1 MSYKKVLSYGTLNP
15 DLMYFVDEIPPV
27 GGDIRSKEYKIRPGG
42 TAINC
47 AENIKN
53 WGIETSVMGNC
64 IGKDPLGDY
73 LLSYL
78 KESKIGYKDVLIN
91 DCLTPTCSIYIDKN
105 GERTIISS
113 GYENCNWNNLN
124 KVKEFDSMI
133 IDRYSIK
140 YIRENLKNEDFSNV
154 FITQAGYGETID
166 YKIDFLVASK
176 DEIDVIEANR
186 LLNEDFV
193 SWILLTS
200 ANLPARLLS
209 KDGVLEITPPD
220 FKTIN
225 STGAGDITAAYIG
238 AHGID
243 DVITTTKN
251 ACAAGA
257 IVAGTSSPPTIEKIK
272 EISELVE
279 IKPR

>member
-27 GGDIRSKEYKIRPGG
+27 GGDIRSKEYKIRSGG

-73 LLSYL
+73 LLSHL

-140 YIRENLKNEDFSNV
+140 YIRENLKNEDFSNI

-166 YKIDFLVASK
+166 YKIDFLVVSK

-209 KDGVLEITPPD
+209 KDGVVEITPPD

-225 STGAGDITAAYIG
+225 STGAGDVTAAYIG

-243 DVITTTKN
+243 DVITTTRN

-257 IVAGTSSPPTIEKIK
+257 IVAGTSSLPSVEKIE
-272 EISELVE
+272 EISKLVE

>member
-78 KESKIGYKDVLIN
+78 KESKIGYKDILIN

-166 YKIDFLVASK
+166 YKIDFLVVSK

-209 KDGVLEITPPD
+209 KDGVVEITPPD

-225 STGAGDITAAYIG
+225 STGAGDVTAAYIG

-243 DVITTTKN
+243 DVITTTRN

-257 IVAGTSSPPTIEKIK
+257 IVAGTSSLPSIEKIE
-272 EISELVE
+272 EISKLVE

>member
-1 MSYKKVLSYGTLNP
+1 MVLRITTKTIYNCSLERAFKTGFLGDVSKVHTGYYGIMPKVTHSTE
-15 DLMYFVDEIPPV
+15 DE
-27 GGDIRSKEYKIRPGG
+27 
-42 TAINC
+42 
-47 AENIKN
+47 N

-166 YKIDFLVASK
+166 YKIDFLVVSK

-209 KDGVLEITPPD
+209 KDGVVEITPPD

-225 STGAGDITAAYIG
+225 STGAGDVTAAYIG

-243 DVITTTKN
+243 DVITTTRN

-257 IVAGTSSPPTIEKIK
+257 IVAGTSSLPSIEKIE
-272 EISELVE
+272 EISKLVE

>member
-1 MSYKKVLSYGTLNP
+1 MSYKKVLSYGTINP
-15 DLMYFVDEIPPV
+15 DLMYFIDEMPIV
-27 GGDIRSKEYKIRPGG
+27 GGDIRSNDYKIRSGG

-64 IGKDPLGDY
+64 IGKDPLGEY
-73 LLSYL
+73 LLTYL
-78 KESKIGYKDVLIN
+78 KESGIGYENIIIN
-91 DCLTPTCSIYIDKN
+91 ECLTPTCSIYIDSN

-113 GYENCNWNNLN
+113 GYDLCTWSNLE
-124 KVKEFDSMI
+124 KIKDFDSVI

-140 YIRENLKNEDFSNV
+140 YIREHLRNNDLSNI
-154 FITQAGYGETID
+154 FITQAGYGENID
-166 YKIDFLVASK
+166 YKIDFLVVSK
-176 DEIDVIEANR
+176 DEIGVVEANR

-193 SWILLTS
+193 TWILLTS
-200 ANLPARLLS
+200 SNLPARLLS
-209 KDGVLEITPPD
+209 KDGVVEITPPD

-225 STGAGDITAAYIG
+225 STGAGDVTAAYIG
-238 AHGID
+238 AHGIED
-243 DVITTTKN
+243 IITTTKN

-257 IVAGTSSPPTIEKIK
+257 IVAGTSSPPSLEKIE
-272 EISELVE
+272 EIAKLVD

>member
-91 DCLTPTCSIYIDKN
+91 DCLTPTCSIYIDEN

-166 YKIDFLVASK
+166 YKIDFLVVSK

-209 KDGVLEITPPD
+209 KDGVVEITPPD

-225 STGAGDITAAYIG
+225 STGAGDVTAAYIG

-243 DVITTTKN
+243 DVITTTRN

-257 IVAGTSSPPTIEKIK
+257 IVAGTSSLPSIEKIE
-272 EISELVE
+272 EISKLVE

>member
-27 GGDIRSKEYKIRPGG
+27 GGDIRSKEYKIRSGG

-113 GYENCNWNNLN
+113 GYENCNWNDLN

-140 YIRENLKNEDFSNV
+140 YIRENLKNEDFSNI

-166 YKIDFLVASK
+166 YKIDFLVVSK

-209 KDGVLEITPPD
+209 KDGVVEITPPD

-225 STGAGDITAAYIG
+225 STGAGDVTAAYIG

-243 DVITTTKN
+243 DVITTTRN

-257 IVAGTSSPPTIEKIK
+257 IVAGTSSLPSIEKIE
-272 EISELVE
+272 EISKLVE

>member
-27 GGDIRSKEYKIRPGG
+27 GGDIRSKEYKIRSGG

-166 YKIDFLVASK
+166 YKIDFLVVSK

-209 KDGVLEITPPD
+209 KDGVVEITPPD
-220 FKTIN
+220 FKTLN
-225 STGAGDITAAYIG
+225 STGAGDVTAAYIG

-243 DVITTTKN
+243 DVITTTRN

-257 IVAGTSSPPTIEKIK
+257 IVAGTSSLPSIEKIE
-272 EISELVE
+272 EISKLVE

>member
-27 GGDIRSKEYKIRPGG
+27 GGDIRSKEYKIRSGG

-166 YKIDFLVASK
+166 YKIDFLVVSK

-209 KDGVLEITPPD
+209 KDGVVEITPPD

-225 STGAGDITAAYIG
+225 STGAGDVTAAYIG

-243 DVITTTKN
+243 DVITTTRN

-257 IVAGTSSPPTIEKIK
+257 IVAGTSSLPSVEKIE
-272 EISELVE
+272 EISKLVE

>member
-166 YKIDFLVASK
+166 YKIDFLVVSK

-209 KDGVLEITPPD
+209 KDGVVEITPPD

-225 STGAGDITAAYIG
+225 STGAGDVTAAYIG
-238 AHGID
+238 ANGID
-243 DVITTTKN
+243 DVITTTRN

-257 IVAGTSSPPTIEKIK
+257 IVAGTSSLPSIEKIE
-272 EISELVE
+272 EISKLVE

>member
-73 LLSYL
+73 LLSHL

-140 YIRENLKNEDFSNV
+140 YIRENLKNEDFSNI

-209 KDGVLEITPPD
+209 KDGVVEITPPD

-225 STGAGDITAAYIG
+225 STGAGDVTAAYIG

-243 DVITTTKN
+243 DVITTTRN

-257 IVAGTSSPPTIEKIK
+257 IVAGSSSLPSVEKIE
-272 EISELVE
+272 EISKLVE

>member
-27 GGDIRSKEYKIRPGG
+27 GGDIRSKEYKIRSGG

-140 YIRENLKNEDFSNV
+140 YIRENLKNEDFSNI

-166 YKIDFLVASK
+166 YKIDFLVVSK

-209 KDGVLEITPPD
+209 KDGVVEITPPD

-225 STGAGDITAAYIG
+225 STGAGDVTAAYIG

-243 DVITTTKN
+243 DVITTTRN

-257 IVAGTSSPPTIEKIK
+257 IVAGTSSLPSLEKIE
-272 EISELVE
+272 EISKLVE

>member
-1 MSYKKVLSYGTLNP
+1 METQRHWCQSMEAQWNTIYGN
-15 DLMYFVDEIPPV
+15 
-27 GGDIRSKEYKIRPGG
+27 IRRYSNYNMNTI
-42 TAINC
+42 
-47 AENIKN
+47 
-53 WGIETSVMGNC
+53 
-64 IGKDPLGDY
+64 
-73 LLSYL
+73 LSYL
-78 KESKIGYKDVLIN
+78 KETKIGYKDVLIN
-91 DCLTPTCSIYIDKN
+91 DCLTPTCSIYIDKS

-124 KVKEFDSMI
+124 KVKEFDSII

-140 YIRENLKNEDFSNV
+140 YIRENLKNEDLSNI
-154 FITQAGYGETID
+154 FLTQAGYGETID
-166 YKIDFLVASK
+166 YKIDFLVVSK

-209 KDGVLEITPPD
+209 KDGVVEITPPD

>member
-73 LLSYL
+73 LLSHL

-140 YIRENLKNEDFSNV
+140 YIRENLKNEDFSNI

-166 YKIDFLVASK
+166 YKIDFLVVSK

-186 LLNEDFV
+186 LLNENFV

-209 KDGVLEITPPD
+209 KDGVVEITPPD

-225 STGAGDITAAYIG
+225 STGAGDVTAAYIG

-243 DVITTTKN
+243 DVITTTRN

-257 IVAGTSSPPTIEKIK
+257 IVAGTSSLPSVEKI
-272 EISELVE
+272 EQISKLVE

>member
-27 GGDIRSKEYKIRPGG
+27 GGDIRSKEYKIRSGG

-73 LLSYL
+73 LLSHL

-166 YKIDFLVASK
+166 YKIDFLVVSK

-209 KDGVLEITPPD
+209 KDGVVEITPPD

-225 STGAGDITAAYIG
+225 STGAGDVTAAYIG

-243 DVITTTKN
+243 DVITTTRN

-257 IVAGTSSPPTIEKIK
+257 IVAGTSSLPSVEKIE
-272 EISELVE
+272 EISKLVE

>member
-15 DLMYFVDEIPPV
+15 DLMYFIDEIPPV

-73 LLSYL
+73 LLSHL

-140 YIRENLKNEDFSNV
+140 YIRENLKNEDFSNI

-166 YKIDFLVASK
+166 YKIDFLVVSK

-209 KDGVLEITPPD
+209 KDGVVEITPPD

-225 STGAGDITAAYIG
+225 STGAGDVTAAYIG

-243 DVITTTKN
+243 DVITTTRN

-257 IVAGTSSPPTIEKIK
+257 IVAGTSSLPSVEKIE
-272 EISELVE
+272 EISKLVE

>member
-27 GGDIRSKEYKIRPGG
+27 GGDIRSKEYKIRSGG

-140 YIRENLKNEDFSNV
+140 YIRENLKNEDLSNI
-154 FITQAGYGETID
+154 FLTQAGYGETID
-166 YKIDFLVASK
+166 YKIDFLVVSK

-209 KDGVLEITPPD
+209 KDGVVEITPPD

-225 STGAGDITAAYIG
+225 STGAGDVTAAYIG

-243 DVITTTKN
+243 DVITTTRN

-257 IVAGTSSPPTIEKIK
+257 IVAGTSSLPSIEKIE
-272 EISELVE
+272 EISKLVE

>member
-27 GGDIRSKEYKIRPGG
+27 GGDIRSKEYKIRSGG

-53 WGIETSVMGNC
+53 WGIETAVMGNC

-78 KESKIGYKDVLIN
+78 KESKIAYKDVLIN

-166 YKIDFLVASK
+166 YKIDFLVVSK

-209 KDGVLEITPPD
+209 KDGVVEITPPD
-220 FKTIN
+220 FKTLN
-225 STGAGDITAAYIG
+225 STGAGDVTAAYIG

-243 DVITTTKN
+243 DVITTTRN

-257 IVAGTSSPPTIEKIK
+257 IVAGTSSLPSIEKIE
-272 EISELVE
+272 EISKLVE

>member
-166 YKIDFLVASK
+166 YKIDFLVVSK

-225 STGAGDITAAYIG
+225 STGAGDVTAAYIG

-243 DVITTTKN
+243 DVLTTTRN

-257 IVAGTSSPPTIEKIK
+257 IVAGTSSLPSVEKIE
-272 EISELVE
+272 EISKLVE

>member
-78 KESKIGYKDVLIN
+78 KESKIGYKDVLKN

-166 YKIDFLVASK
+166 YKIDFLVVSK

-209 KDGVLEITPPD
+209 KDGVVEITPPD

-225 STGAGDITAAYIG
+225 STGAGDVTAAYIG

-243 DVITTTKN
+243 DVITTTRN

-257 IVAGTSSPPTIEKIK
+257 IVAGTSSLPSVEKIE
-272 EISELVE
+272 EISKLVE

>member
-27 GGDIRSKEYKIRPGG
+27 GGDIRSKEYKIRSGG

-113 GYENCNWNNLN
+113 GYENCNWNDLN

-166 YKIDFLVASK
+166 YKIDFLVVSK

-209 KDGVLEITPPD
+209 KDGVVEITPPD

-225 STGAGDITAAYIG
+225 STGAGDVTAAYIG

-243 DVITTTKN
+243 DVITTTRN

-257 IVAGTSSPPTIEKIK
+257 IVAGTSSLPSIEKIE
-272 EISELVE
+272 EISKLVE

>member
-27 GGDIRSKEYKIRPGG
+27 GGDIRSKEYKIRAGG

-166 YKIDFLVASK
+166 YKIDFLVVSK

-209 KDGVLEITPPD
+209 KDGVVEITPPD

-225 STGAGDITAAYIG
+225 STGAGDVTAAYIG

-243 DVITTTKN
+243 DVITTTRN

-257 IVAGTSSPPTIEKIK
+257 IVAGTSSLPSVEKIE
-272 EISELVE
+272 EISKLVE

>member
-166 YKIDFLVASK
+166 YKIDFLVVSK

-209 KDGVLEITPPD
+209 KDGVVEITPPD

-225 STGAGDITAAYIG
+225 STGAGDVTAAYIG

-243 DVITTTKN
+243 DVITTTRN

-257 IVAGTSSPPTIEKIK
+257 IVAGTSSLPSVEKIE
-272 EISELVE
+272 EISKLVE

>member
-27 GGDIRSKEYKIRPGG
+27 GGDIRSKEYKIRAGG

-124 KVKEFDSMI
+124 KVKKFDSMI

-166 YKIDFLVASK
+166 YKIDFLVVSK

-209 KDGVLEITPPD
+209 KDGVVEITPPD

-225 STGAGDITAAYIG
+225 STGAGDVTAAYIG

-243 DVITTTKN
+243 DVITTTRN

-257 IVAGTSSPPTIEKIK
+257 IVAGTSSLPSVEKIE
-272 EISELVE
+272 EISKLVE

>member
-1 MSYKKVLSYGTLNP
+1 MSYKKVLSYGTINP
-15 DLMYFVDEIPPV
+15 DLMYFVDEIPPL

-47 AENIKN
+47 AENIIN
-53 WGIETSVMGNC
+53 WGIETSVMGNS

-78 KESKIGYKDVLIN
+78 KETNIGYKDIIVN
-91 DCLTPTCSIYIDKN
+91 ESLTPTCSIYIDKN

-113 GYENCNWNNLN
+113 GYDKCDWSNLN

-140 YIRENLKNEDFSNV
+140 YIRENLKNEDLSSV
-154 FITQAGYGETID
+154 FLTQAGYGEHID
-166 YKIDFLVASK
+166 YKIDFLVVSK
-176 DEIDVIEANR
+176 DEIDVVEANR

-209 KDGVLEITPPD
+209 KDGVVEITPPE

-225 STGAGDITAAYIG
+225 STGAGDVTAAYIG

-243 DVITTTKN
+243 DVINTTRN

-257 IVAGTSSPPTIEKIK
+257 IVAGTSSLPTLEKIK
-272 EISELVE
+272 EISELVD

>member
-27 GGDIRSKEYKIRPGG
+27 GGDIRSKEYKIRSGG

-124 KVKEFDSMI
+124 KVKEFDSII

-140 YIRENLKNEDFSNV
+140 YIRENLKNEDLSNI
-154 FITQAGYGETID
+154 FLTQAGYGETID
-166 YKIDFLVASK
+166 YKIDFLVVSK

-186 LLNEDFV
+186 LLNENFV

-209 KDGVLEITPPD
+209 KDGVVEITPPD

>member
-1 MSYKKVLSYGTLNP
+1 MSYKKVLSYGTINP
-15 DLMYFVDEIPPV
+15 DLMYFVDEIPPI

-47 AENIKN
+47 AESINN
-53 WGIETSVMGNC
+53 WDIETSVMGNC

-78 KESKIGYKDVLIN
+78 KERNIGYKDVLIG

-113 GYENCNWNNLN
+113 GYENCEWNNLN
-124 KVKEFDSMI
+124 KVNEFDSMI

-140 YIRENLKNEDFSNV
+140 YIREKLKNDDLGNV

-166 YKIDFLVASK
+166 YKIDFLVVSK
-176 DEIDVIEANR
+176 DEIDAIEANR
-186 LLNEDFV
+186 LLNDDFV

-200 ANLPARLLS
+200 ASLPARLLS
-209 KDGVLEITPPD
+209 KDGVVEITPPN

-225 STGAGDITAAYIG
+225 STGAGDVTAAYVG

-243 DVITTTKN
+243 DVITTVRN

-257 IVAGTSSPPTIEKIK
+257 IVAGTSYLPTVEKIK
-272 EISELVE
+272 EISDLVE

>member
-27 GGDIRSKEYKIRPGG
+27 GGDIRSKEYKIRSGG

-166 YKIDFLVASK
+166 YKIDFLVVSK

-209 KDGVLEITPPD
+209 KDGVVEITPPD

-225 STGAGDITAAYIG
+225 STGAGDVTAAYIG

-243 DVITTTKN
+243 DVITTTRN

-257 IVAGTSSPPTIEKIK
+257 IVAGTSSPPSLEKIE
-272 EISELVE
+272 EIAKLVD

>member
-53 WGIETSVMGNC
+53 WGIETAVMGNC

-166 YKIDFLVASK
+166 YKIDFLVVSK

-209 KDGVLEITPPD
+209 KDGVVEITPPD
-220 FKTIN
+220 FKTLN
-225 STGAGDITAAYIG
+225 STGAGDVTAAYIG

-243 DVITTTKN
+243 DVITTTRN

-257 IVAGTSSPPTIEKIK
+257 IVAGTSSLPSIEKIE
-272 EISELVE
+272 EISKLVE

>member
-27 GGDIRSKEYKIRPGG
+27 GGDIRSKEYKIRSGG

-166 YKIDFLVASK
+166 YKIDFLVVSK

-209 KDGVLEITPPD
+209 KDGVVEITPPD

-225 STGAGDITAAYIG
+225 STGAGDVTAAYIG

-243 DVITTTKN
+243 DVITTTRN

-257 IVAGTSSPPTIEKIK
+257 IVAGTSSLPSIEKIE
-272 EISELVE
+272 EISKLVE

>member
-27 GGDIRSKEYKIRPGG
+27 GGDIRSKEYKIRSGG

-73 LLSYL
+73 LLSHL

-140 YIRENLKNEDFSNV
+140 YIRENLKNEDFSNI

-166 YKIDFLVASK
+166 YKIDFLVVSK

-200 ANLPARLLS
+200 ASLPARLLS
-209 KDGVLEITPPD
+209 KDGVVEITPPD

-225 STGAGDITAAYIG
+225 STGAGDVTAAYIG

-243 DVITTTKN
+243 DVITTTRN

-257 IVAGTSSPPTIEKIK
+257 IVAGTSSLPSVEKIE
-272 EISELVE
+272 EISKLVE

>member
-27 GGDIRSKEYKIRPGG
+27 GGDIRSKEYKIRSGG

-140 YIRENLKNEDFSNV
+140 YIRENLKNEDFSNI

-166 YKIDFLVASK
+166 YKIDFLVVSK

-209 KDGVLEITPPD
+209 KDGVVEITPPD

-225 STGAGDITAAYIG
+225 STGAGDVTAAYIG

-243 DVITTTKN
+243 DVITTTRN

-257 IVAGTSSPPTIEKIK
+257 IVAGTSSLPSIEKIE
-272 EISELVE
+272 EISKLVE

>member
-166 YKIDFLVASK
+166 YKIDFLVVSK

-209 KDGVLEITPPD
+209 KDGVVEITPPD

-225 STGAGDITAAYIG
+225 STGAGDVTAAYIG

-243 DVITTTKN
+243 DVITTTRN

-257 IVAGTSSPPTIEKIK
+257 IVAGTSSPPSLEKIE
-272 EISELVE
+272 EIAKLVD

>member
-27 GGDIRSKEYKIRPGG
+27 GGDIRSKEYKIRSGG

-73 LLSYL
+73 LLSHL

-140 YIRENLKNEDFSNV
+140 YIRENLKNEDFSNI

-166 YKIDFLVASK
+166 YKIDFLVVSK

-200 ANLPARLLS
+200 ASLPARLLS
-209 KDGVLEITPPD
+209 KDGVVEITPPD